1 MEGLEGGGD
10 FETGVAAQ
18 GRIDLLKDEGGIG
31 WKLRGRCGQGA
42 ANFRRWEIAAPGAE
56 GKHACA
62 RGLGSACQQNGGWT
76 KTADGEVDGGVAG
89 AGEVVGDEQASKE
102 GGRGSWKQHS
112 IKAQGVSGSLP
123 GSEIAGH
130 KVGIPAADALRLR
143 GVGEEDVGGH
153 AGGKMDV
160 QPESAS
166 SDFPVDH
173 HGPAEGLPRCLDP
186 GEVADGLRA
195 NLDVA
200 QSGVLWAYAGQAGVE
215 PLLDVTKHEVI
226 LRAIGIG
233 VPGL

>member
-1 MEGLEGGGD
+1 
-10 FETGVAAQ
+10 
-18 GRIDLLKDEGGIG
+18 
-31 WKLRGRCGQGA
+31 
-42 ANFRRWEIAAPGAE
+42 
-56 GKHACA
+56 
-62 RGLGSACQQNGGWT
+62 
-76 KTADGEVDGGVAG
+76 
-89 AGEVVGDEQASKE
+89 
-102 GGRGSWKQHS
+102 
-112 IKAQGVSGSLP
+112 
-123 GSEIAGH
+123 
-130 KVGIPAADALRLR
+130 
-143 GVGEEDVGGH
+143 GEEDVGGH

-173 HGPAEGLPRCLDP
+173 HGPAEALPRCLDP

-233 VPGL
+233 VPGLGERSGAAGDLTSIAWGESRCGAVRGPVGVCRPGRRRTTPRCDQA